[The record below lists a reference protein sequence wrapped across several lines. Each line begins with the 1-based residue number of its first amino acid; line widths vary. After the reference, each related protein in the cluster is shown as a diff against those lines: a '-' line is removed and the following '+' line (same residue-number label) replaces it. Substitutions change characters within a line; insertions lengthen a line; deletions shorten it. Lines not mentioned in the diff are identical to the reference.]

1 VLNLID
7 RYSISPIK
15 DIWTLEAQYNRWLE
29 VELAVIEAFEQ
40 LNIAPQGTALEARQ
54 KAKIDVEKILET
66 EKVVDHDVI
75 AFIKVVTEYMG
86 DAARYFH
93 MGLTSSDVV
102 DTANALAI
110 KRAGELIEKELDNY
124 INSLK
129 KLALKHKYT
138 VIVGRTHGVHA
149 EPTSFGLKI
158 LSFVSESERNKE
170 RLEKAIFDISQGKI
184 SGAVGNYANL
194 DPQVEEIALRKL
206 ELRPCKVST
215 QVVPRDL
222 HAEFFSVLA
231 LIGASIERFAIEI
244 RHLQKTEVLEV
255 EEPFKKGQRGSSAMP
270 HKKNPILCERLT
282 GMSRMLRSYV
292 SAAYENISLW
302 HERDISHSSVERVF
316 MTDATILVYYML
328 NKANFLASNLVVH
341 EDAMKENIEKSYN
354 LVYSQRVLLKLVEK
368 GFSREEAYELVQKYA
383 MKAWDQKKDFKDLLS
398 QESRI
403 LENLSQEEFE
413 ELFSPQYYLR
423 NIEAIFNRFDFSYL

>member
-1 VLNLID
+1 
-7 RYSISPIK
+7 
-15 DIWTLEAQYNRWLE
+15 
-29 VELAVIEAFEQ
+29 
-40 LNIAPQGTALEARQ
+40 
-54 KAKIDVEKILET
+54 
-66 EKVVDHDVI
+66 
-75 AFIKVVTEYMG
+75 
-86 DAARYFH
+86 
-93 MGLTSSDVV
+93 
-102 DTANALAI
+102 ANALAI

-292 SAAYENISLW
+292 S
-302 HERDISHSSVERVF
+302 
-316 MTDATILVYYML
+316 
-328 NKANFLASNLVVH
+328 
-341 EDAMKENIEKSYN
+341 
-354 LVYSQRVLLKLVEK
+354 
-368 GFSREEAYELVQKYA
+368 
-383 MKAWDQKKDFKDLLS
+383 
-398 QESRI
+398 
-403 LENLSQEEFE
+403 
-413 ELFSPQYYLR
+413 
-423 NIEAIFNRFDFSYL
+423 

>member
-1 VLNLID
+1 MID
-7 RYSISPIK
+7 RYSMNPIK

-29 VELAVIEAFEQ
+29 VELAVIESFEE
-40 LNIAPQGTALEARQ
+40 LNIAPKGTALEARQ
-54 KAKIDVEKILET
+54 KAKIDVEKILEI

-75 AFIKVVTEYMG
+75 AFIKVATEDMG
-86 DAARYFH
+86 DIARYFH

-102 DTANALAI
+102 DTANALAM

-124 INSLK
+124 ITSLK
-129 KLALKHKYT
+129 KLALNHKYT

-170 RLEKAIFDISQGKI
+170 RLDKAIFNISQGKI

-206 ELRPCKVST
+206 GLRPCKVST
-215 QVVPRDL
+215 QVIPRDL
-222 HAEFFSVLA
+222 HADFFSVLA

-316 MTDATILVYYML
+316 VPDATILTYYML
-328 NKANFLASNLVVH
+328 NKANYLASNLVVH
-341 EDAMKENIEKSYN
+341 EDAMKANIEKSYN

-368 GFSREEAYELVQKYA
+368 GFSREDAYELVQKYA
-383 MKAWDQKKDFKDLLS
+383 MKAWDQKKDFKNLLY
-398 QESRI
+398 QESLIR
-403 LENLSQEEFE
+403 ENLSQEEFN

-423 NIEAIFNRFDFSYL
+423 NIEEVFNRFDFKDL

>member
-1 VLNLID
+1 
-7 RYSISPIK
+7 
-15 DIWTLEAQYNRWLE
+15 
-29 VELAVIEAFEQ
+29 
-40 LNIAPQGTALEARQ
+40 
-54 KAKIDVEKILET
+54 
-66 EKVVDHDVI
+66 
-75 AFIKVVTEYMG
+75 
-86 DAARYFH
+86 
-93 MGLTSSDVV
+93 
-102 DTANALAI
+102 LAI